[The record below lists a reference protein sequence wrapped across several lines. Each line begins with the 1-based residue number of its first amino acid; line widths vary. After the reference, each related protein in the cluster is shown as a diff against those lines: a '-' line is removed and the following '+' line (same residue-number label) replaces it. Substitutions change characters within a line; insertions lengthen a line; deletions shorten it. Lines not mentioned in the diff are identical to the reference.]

1 MFDDEEPEETISRE
15 ELMKILENIA
25 NNSKPLDKE
34 IVDLINKNIWDL
46 LL

>member
-15 ELMKILENIA
+15 EFMKILENIA

-34 IVDLINKNIWDL
+34 IVDLINKNIWEL